1 MKVVAILGP
10 ADPAVLRVACGLGE
24 VTALA
29 VSPDS
34 TSLSLAAG
42 VKQRVQIW
50 DDALSTLPSA
60 GADREAI
67 LATVLAAA
75 RHLDAQLFVVAET
88 SVGYLGSAIA
98 EQLNLAH
105 LSQVVAAAIVDGDS
119 ENLQLRVSRRCLHG
133 IQRLRGP
140 AAGVLCVLP
149 TASDLA
155 APDKKAAAG
164 GGSDEEAAPADD
176 RQIDRQIDRIWSL
189 ANIGLVKAE
198 LPRPLVRPVVPAQ
211 HTRFAPRRFDNLDQL
226 VARLRQDGLG

>member
-34 TSLSLAAG
+34 TSLSRAVG

-50 DDALSTLPSA
+50 DDALATPPPV

-75 RHLDAQLFVVAET
+75 ARHLDAQLFVIAET

-105 LSQVVAAAIVDGDS
+105 LSQVVAAAIVDGES
-119 ENLQLRVSRRCLHG
+119 ENPQLRVSRRCLHG
-133 IQRLRGP
+133 VQRLRGP

-149 TASDLA
+149 MASDFA
-155 APDKKAAAG
+155 AVAADGAG
-164 GGSDEEAAPADD
+164 DGAATQAGEPPLD
-176 RQIDRQIDRIWSL
+176 RTWSL

-211 HTRFAPRRFDNLDQL
+211 YTRFAPRRFDNLDQL

>member
-24 VTALA
+24 VTALV

-34 TSLSLAAG
+34 TSLSRAVG

-50 DDALSTLPSA
+50 DEALATLPPV

-75 RHLDAQLFVVAET
+75 ARHLDAQLFVIAET
-88 SVGYLGSAIA
+88 AVGYLGSAIA

-105 LSQVVAAAIVDGDS
+105 LSQVVAAAVVDGET
-119 ENLQLRVSRRCLHG
+119 ENPQLRVSRRCLHG
-133 IQRLRGP
+133 VQRLRGP

-149 TASDLA
+149 TASDFA
-155 APDKKAAAG
+155 AADKTAAAG
-164 GGSDEEAAPADD
+164 GGSEGAPTQAGEP
-176 RQIDRQIDRIWSL
+176 QIDRTWSL

-211 HTRFAPRRFDNLDQL
+211 QTRFAPRRFDNLDQL

>member
-75 RHLDAQLFVVAET
+75 ARHLDSQLFVVAET

-119 ENLQLRVSRRCLHG
+119 ENPQLRVSRRCLHG

-155 APDKKAAAG
+155 APDKKAVAG
-164 GGSDEEAAPADD
+164 GGSDDAVAPAD
-176 RQIDRQIDRIWSL
+176 DRQIDRIWSL

>member
-34 TSLSLAAG
+34 TSLTLVAG

-50 DDALSTLPSA
+50 DDALSTLPAS

-67 LATVLAAA
+67 LATVLAAAA

-88 SVGYLGSAIA
+88 PVGYLGSAIA

-105 LSQVVAAAIVDGDS
+105 LSQVVAAAIVDGES
-119 ENLQLRVSRRCLHG
+119 ENPQLRVSRRCLHG
-133 IQRLRGP
+133 VQRLRGP
-140 AAGVLCVLP
+140 TAGVLCVLP
-149 TASDLA
+149 MASDLA
-155 APDKKAAAG
+155 APDKTAAAG
-164 GGSDEEAAPADD
+164 SGSDDAAPAD
-176 RQIDRQIDRIWSL
+176 DRQIDRIWSL